1 MVSNEFAGGRRE
13 LTATLLDTDESC
25 LLIGPSATLLGAV
38 ADLVIGSPAELPAVD
53 VLAEAEALKTA
64 REEFQVAAGLVEGI
78 AADRLRIR
86 VFDERADTTLLAT
99 SSAVYAV
106 VDGSEAVGAL
116 ASEAEPL
123 VGGVREAYREKFAD
137 ADSFDLRRPALSHTI
152 QTLEEQLGEPVGA
165 EFERALEGAERVTGL
180 DAVVTLLVVVT
191 ARNEGLLYDLS
202 QWSEDVG
209 LASKATV
216 SRRKSQ
222 LEDTGVVLTEKQPID
237 IGRPRLRLVLDPDS
251 DLAAADPEELWP
263 LTREYLPTA

>member
-1 MVSNEFAGGRRE
+1 MSNEFAGGHRE

-25 LLIGPSATLLGAV
+25 LLIDPSAALLGAV
-38 ADLVIGSPAELPAVD
+38 AGFVIDSPAGPPAVD

-64 REEFQVAAGLVEGI
+64 REEFQVAAGLAEGI
-78 AADRLRIR
+78 ADDRLRLR
-86 VFDERADTTLLAT
+86 VLEERANTTLLVT
-99 SSAVYAV
+99 PSVVYAV
-106 VDGSEAVGAL
+106 VDGGDTVGAL
-116 ASEAEPL
+116 ASETEPF
-123 VGGVREAYREKFAD
+123 VGSVREIYRETFAD

-152 QTLEEQLGEPVGA
+152 ETLEEQLGGPVA
-165 EFERALEGAERVTGL
+165 DEFERALEGAERITGL

-237 IGRPRLRLVLDPDS
+237 IGRPRLRLVLEPDS
-251 DLAAADPEELWP
+251 ELAAADPEELWP
-263 LTREYLPTA
+263 LIREYLPSV